1 MEDRGSSEVKGVK
14 TIVQDDIDADRE
26 DHNQYVTFVVGDEVF
41 AVEMSPVQE
50 IIRVPETVH
59 VPLTPH
65 TLEGLANLRGRVL
78 PIINLRR
85 IFGLEDIAADDA
97 TRAVVINM
105 GQPLGFVVDRVS
117 SVISADPSQIEGIEG
132 IRSSLNTELIAGLI
146 KGVAGYEMIMVL
158 DFKRLIEQEFSE
170 IQAVVNANSSIRQ
183 GGSHNMEDEE
193 HTEGGDELQLV
204 SFEVAGQEY
213 AIAIENI
220 QEIVQV
226 PENIVHIPRSE
237 SHVVGIITLRNRLL
251 PVISLRGLFQMP
263 PQQIDEKSRIVVV
276 TLGST
281 SVGLLVDS
289 VNEVLRVPG
298 SVIDAMPVILTQNG
312 EMSDISEICRLDEG
326 RRMVSII
333 SVDKL
338 FHSSAVKEAL
348 AAMETIKDRD
358 MDHNSSDNE
367 DEINDDDEQMVVF
380 RLDNEEF
387 GVPIESVQEIV
398 RVPDELTHV
407 PKAPSFV
414 EGVINLRGTVLPVID
429 LRGRMG
435 LSATERSDR
444 QRIMVF
450 LIKGM
455 RVGFIVD
462 SVTEVLKVPKDS
474 IEPAPRLSGEQ
485 AHLLQHI
492 ANLQRQHRIIQII
505 EPTHIIEDMELQDL
519 SSMSEEEA
527 A

>member
-1 MEDRGSSEVKGVK
+1 MEDRYSGELKGTT
-14 TIVQDDIDADRE
+14 TIVQEDNDAEVEDR
-26 DHNQYVTFVVGDEVF
+26 NQYVTFVIGEEVF

-105 GQPLGFVVDRVS
+105 GQPLGFVVDRVA
-117 SVISADPSQIEGIEG
+117 SVVSVDPSQIEGIEG
-132 IRSSLNTELIAGLI
+132 IKSTVNTELISGLI
-146 KGVAGYEMIMVL
+146 KGVAGHEMIMVL
-158 DFKRLIEQEFSE
+158 DVKRLIEQEFSE
-170 IQAVVNANSSIRQ
+170 IQAIVNANSKVRQ
-183 GGSHNMEDEE
+183 GGFHNREDKEY
-193 HTEGGDELQLV
+193 TEDSDELQLV
-204 SFEVAGQEY
+204 SFEVAEQEY
-213 AIAIENI
+213 AIAIKNL
-220 QEIVQV
+220 QEIVQI
-226 PENIVHIPRSE
+226 PENIVHLPRSA

-251 PVISLRGLFQMP
+251 SVISLRGLFQMP
-263 PQQIDEKSRIVVV
+263 LHQIDEKSRIVVV
-276 TLGST
+276 TLGSI

-289 VNEVLRVPG
+289 VNEVLRVSQ
-298 SVIDAMPVILTQNG
+298 SVVEAMPAVLTQDG
-312 EMSDISEICRLDEG
+312 EMADISEICRLQQG
-326 RRMVSII
+326 KRMVCII
-333 SVDKL
+333 SADHL
-338 FHSSAVKEAL
+338 FHNSAVKEAL
-348 AAMETIKDRD
+348 SAMETVKDRD
-358 MDHNSSDNE
+358 IEHTSDSE
-367 DEINDDDEQMVVF
+367 EEINDDDEQMVVF

-398 RVPDELTHV
+398 HVPDGLTHV

-429 LRGRMG
+429 LRQRMG
-435 LSATERSDR
+435 VTARERSDR

-462 SVTEVLKVPKDS
+462 SVTEVLKVSRDS
-474 IEPAPRLSGEQ
+474 IEPAPKLSGEQ
-485 AHLLQHI
+485 AHLLQQI
-492 ANLQRQHRIIQII
+492 ANLQKQHRIIQII
-505 EPTHIIEDMELQDL
+505 EPAHIIEDMELQEL
-519 SSMSEEEA
+519 SSMSEEETA
-527 A
+527 